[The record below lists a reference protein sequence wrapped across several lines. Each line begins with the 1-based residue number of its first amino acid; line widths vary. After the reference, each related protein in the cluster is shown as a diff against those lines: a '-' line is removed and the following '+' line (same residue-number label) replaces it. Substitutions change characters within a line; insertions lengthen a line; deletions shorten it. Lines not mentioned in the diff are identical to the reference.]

1 MGSFVPFGGFFPT
14 PSDLR
19 SPLSGRNQSI
29 PRCNFCNEK
38 YEQEVAS
45 ILKVGSTVS
54 VADQYSENLPSW
66 LRMAAVD
73 TSKGTDVAKVGL
85 HFTIV

>member
-29 PRCNFCNEK
+29 PRCNLCNEK

-45 ILKVGSTVS
+45 ISKVESTVS
-54 VADQYSENLPSW
+54 VNDQYSENLPW

-73 TSKGTDVAKVGL
+73 TSKEEDVAKVG
-85 HFTIV
+85 

>member
-1 MGSFVPFGGFFPT
+1 MGSFVPFGGFFPA

-29 PRCNFCNEK
+29 HRCNLCNEK
-38 YEQEVAS
+38 YEQEVAAIS
-45 ILKVGSTVS
+45 KVGSTVS
-54 VADQYSENLPSW
+54 VADRYSENLPSW

-73 TSKGTDVAKVGL
+73 TGKGEDVVKVG
-85 HFTIV
+85 

>member
-1 MGSFVPFGGFFPT
+1 M

-19 SPLSGRNQSI
+19 SPLSGINQSI
-29 PRCNFCNEK
+29 PRCNLCNEK
-38 YEQEVAS
+38 YEQEVAA
-45 ILKVGSTVS
+45 ILKVESTVS

-73 TSKGTDVAKVGL
+73 TSKGDDVRKVG
-85 HFTIV
+85 